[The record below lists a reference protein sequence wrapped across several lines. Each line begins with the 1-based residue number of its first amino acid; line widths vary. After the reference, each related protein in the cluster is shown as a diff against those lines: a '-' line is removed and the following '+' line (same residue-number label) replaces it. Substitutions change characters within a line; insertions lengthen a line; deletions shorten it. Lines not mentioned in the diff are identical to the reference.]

1 MDWIVMPVYTHHG
14 QEMELPDIT
23 EHSLEDAQRILDAKG
38 FKLIKDREKF
48 DSNYPKGT
56 VIFQNP
62 APYSKAK
69 KGRRIY
75 VTVSSGDR
83 PVTVPNL
90 VGVSERDAAFLLNRA
105 GLILGSVSTGF
116 NDYYPSGVVYQQS
129 VPAETDVQVRAM
141 VDIIVSRGPLPS
153 RFVVPEVIGK
163 NIETAKK
170 ILFEAGLETG
180 RIRYEIWKNLIPG
193 TVTGQDPSAG
203 SEVGQGRTVE
213 LTVSR
218 TE

>member
-1 MDWIVMPVYTHHG
+1 MVLIVWLFLMDWIVMPVYTHHG

-105 GLILGSVSTGF
+105 
-116 NDYYPSGVVYQQS
+116 
-129 VPAETDVQVRAM
+129 
-141 VDIIVSRGPLPS
+141 
-153 RFVVPEVIGK
+153 
-163 NIETAKK
+163 
-170 ILFEAGLETG
+170 
-180 RIRYEIWKNLIPG
+180 
-193 TVTGQDPSAG
+193 
-203 SEVGQGRTVE
+203 
-213 LTVSR
+213 
-218 TE
+218 